1 MNTFL
6 PFEWIAAVRFLLEG
20 RAQTAL
26 TIIGASVGVAVVVFM
41 SALLLAVQANIFTR
55 VLSAQ
60 AHIVISPPKD
70 EARPLFDLK
79 SLGEIATI
87 QAPAQKLRSIDQWQ
101 RIRITL
107 QAMPEIAVVSPSV
120 SGAAFAVRGDAS
132 KAITLN
138 GVESDYYYKIVNLPE
153 KIIAGSAKLAANDMV
168 IGSQLAINLGVG
180 LGEKIHIRS
189 ATGTDEIY
197 TITGIFDLGNRG
209 ANERSVFVPLRAA
222 QSLLGLQ
229 GGANSLDIN
238 ISDPFEAETIAIRI
252 AAETGLQADSWIKT
266 FDQLFTSLKTQTI
279 ANRAIQFFVGLAVA
293 LGIASVLVVSVVQ
306 RSKEIGILRAMGA
319 SRGQIL
325 RIFLLQGAIVGL
337 LGSIVGSAMGAG
349 FVQLWRIFARN
360 PDGTP
365 FFVITLAPGL
375 FVTAAIVATL
385 TGLLS
390 ALMPAVSASRLNPVD
405 AIRG

>member
-1 MNTFL
+1 MNPLL
-6 PFEWIAAVRFLLEG
+6 PFEWIAAVRFLKEG
-20 RAQTAL
+20 RAQTLL
-26 TIIGASVGVAVVVFM
+26 TVVGASVGVAVVVFM

-55 VLSAQ
+55 ILSTQ
-60 AHIVISPPKD
+60 PHIAISPPKD
-70 EARPLFDLK
+70 EARPLRDPRIA
-79 SLGEIATI
+79 GEIATI

-101 RIRITL
+101 KIRALL
-107 QAMPEIAVVSPSV
+107 QSIPDVTVVSPSV

-132 KAITLN
+132 KAITLS
-138 GVESDYYYKIVNLPE
+138 GIESEPFYKIVNLPE
-153 KIIAGSAKLAANDMV
+153 KIISGSARLAANDMLV
-168 IGSQLAINLGVG
+168 GSQLAINLGVG

-189 ATGTDEIY
+189 ATGIDEIY
-197 TITGIFDLGNRG
+197 TISGIFDLGNRG

-222 QSLLGLQ
+222 QNLLGLQ
-229 GGANSLDIN
+229 GGANALDIN
-238 ISDPFEAETIAIRI
+238 VADPMTAESMALRM

-266 FDQLFTSLKTQTI
+266 FDQLFTSLRTQTA

-337 LGSIVGSAMGAG
+337 LGSIVGSALGAG

-375 FVTAAIVATL
+375 FLIAGLVATL
-385 TGLLS
+385 TGLLA
-390 ALMPAVSASRLNPVD
+390 ALMPAISASRLNPVE

>member
-1 MNTFL
+1 MNPLL
-6 PFEWIAAVRFLLEG
+6 PFEWIAAVRFLKEG
-20 RAQTAL
+20 RAQTLL
-26 TIIGASVGVAVVVFM
+26 TVVGASVGVAVVVFM

-55 VLSAQ
+55 ILSTQ
-60 AHIVISPPKD
+60 PHIAISPPKD
-70 EARPLFDLK
+70 EARPLRDPRIA
-79 SLGEIATI
+79 GEIATI

-101 RIRITL
+101 KIRALL
-107 QAMPEIAVVSPSV
+107 QSIPDVTVVSPSV

-132 KAITLN
+132 KAITLS
-138 GVESDYYYKIVNLPE
+138 GIESEPFYKIVNLPE
-153 KIIAGSAKLAANDMV
+153 KIISGSARLAANDMLV
-168 IGSQLAINLGVG
+168 GSQLAINLGVG

-189 ATGTDEIY
+189 ATGIDEIY
-197 TITGIFDLGNRG
+197 TISGIFDLGNRG

-222 QSLLGLQ
+222 QNLLGLQ
-229 GGANSLDIN
+229 GGANALDIN
-238 ISDPFEAETIAIRI
+238 VADPMTAESMALRM

-266 FDQLFTSLKTQTI
+266 FDQLFTSLRTQTA

-319 SRGQIL
+319 ARGQIL

-337 LGSIVGSAMGAG
+337 LGSIVGSALGAG

-375 FVTAAIVATL
+375 FLIAGLVATL
-385 TGLLS
+385 TGLLA
-390 ALMPAVSASRLNPVD
+390 ALMPAISASRLNPVE

>member
-1 MNTFL
+1 MNPFL
-6 PFEWIAAVRFLLEG
+6 PFEWIAAVRFLKEG
-20 RAQTAL
+20 RAQTLL
-26 TIIGASVGVAVVVFM
+26 TVVGASVGVAVVVFM

-55 VLSAQ
+55 ILSTQ
-60 AHIVISPPKD
+60 PHIAISPPKD
-70 EARPLFDLK
+70 EARPLHDPRIA
-79 SLGEIATI
+79 GEIATI

-101 RIRITL
+101 KIRVLL
-107 QAMPEIAVVSPSV
+107 QSIPDVTVVSPSV

-132 KAITLN
+132 KAITLS
-138 GVESDYYYKIVNLPE
+138 GIESEPFYKIVNLPE
-153 KIIAGSAKLAANDMV
+153 KIIAGSARLAANDMLV
-168 IGSQLAINLGVG
+168 GSQLAINLGVG

-189 ATGTDEIY
+189 ATGIDEIY
-197 TITGIFDLGNRG
+197 TISGIFDLGNRG

-222 QSLLGLQ
+222 QNLLGLQ
-229 GGANSLDIN
+229 GGANALDIN
-238 ISDPFEAETIAIRI
+238 VADPMAAESMAVRM

-266 FDQLFTSLKTQTI
+266 FDQLFTSLRTQTA

-337 LGSIVGSAMGAG
+337 LGSIVGSALGAG

-375 FVTAAIVATL
+375 FLIAGLVATL
-385 TGLLS
+385 TGLLA
-390 ALMPAVSASRLNPVD
+390 ALMPAISASRLNPVE

>member
-1 MNTFL
+1 MNPLL
-6 PFEWIAAVRFLLEG
+6 PFEWIAAVRFLKEG
-20 RAQTAL
+20 RAQTVL
-26 TIIGASVGVAVVVFM
+26 TVVGASVGVAVVVFM

-55 VLSAQ
+55 ILSTQ
-60 AHIVISPPKD
+60 PHIAISPPKD
-70 EARPLFDLK
+70 EARPLRDPRIAW
-79 SLGEIATI
+79 EIATI

-101 RIRITL
+101 KIRALL
-107 QAMPEIAVVSPSV
+107 QSIPGVTVVSPSV

-132 KAITLN
+132 KAITLS
-138 GVESDYYYKIVNLPE
+138 GIESEPFYKIVNLPE
-153 KIIAGSAKLAANDMV
+153 KIISGSARLAANDMLV
-168 IGSQLAINLGVG
+168 GSQLAINLGVG

-197 TITGIFDLGNRG
+197 TISGIFDLGNRS

-222 QSLLGLQ
+222 QNLLGLQ
-229 GGANSLDIN
+229 GGANALDIN
-238 ISDPFEAETIAIRI
+238 VADPMAAESMAVRM
-252 AAETGLQADSWIKT
+252 AAETGLEADSWIKT
-266 FDQLFTSLKTQTI
+266 FDQLFTSLRTQTA

-337 LGSIVGSAMGAG
+337 LGSIVGSALGAG

-375 FVTAAIVATL
+375 FLIAGLVATL
-385 TGLLS
+385 TGLLA
-390 ALMPAVSASRLNPVD
+390 ALMPAISASRLNPVE

>member
-1 MNTFL
+1 MNPLL
-6 PFEWIAAVRFLLEG
+6 PFEWIAAVRFLKEG
-20 RAQTAL
+20 RAQTVL
-26 TIIGASVGVAVVVFM
+26 TVVGASVGVAVVVFM

-55 VLSAQ
+55 ILSTQ
-60 AHIVISPPKD
+60 PHIAISPPKD
-70 EARPLFDLK
+70 EARPLRDPRMA
-79 SLGEIATI
+79 GEIATI

-101 RIRITL
+101 KIRALL
-107 QAMPEIAVVSPSV
+107 QSIPDVTVVSPSV

-132 KAITLN
+132 KAITLS
-138 GVESDYYYKIVNLPE
+138 GIESEPFYKIVNLPE
-153 KIIAGSAKLAANDMV
+153 KIISGSARLTANDMLV
-168 IGSQLAINLGVG
+168 GSQLAINLGVG

-189 ATGTDEIY
+189 ATGIDEIY
-197 TITGIFDLGNRG
+197 TISGIFDLGNRG

-222 QSLLGLQ
+222 QNLLGLQ
-229 GGANSLDIN
+229 GGANALDIN
-238 ISDPFEAETIAIRI
+238 VVDPMAAESMAVRM

-266 FDQLFTSLKTQTI
+266 FDQLFTSLRTQTA

-337 LGSIVGSAMGAG
+337 LGSVVGSALGAG

-375 FVTAAIVATL
+375 FLIAGLVATL
-385 TGLLS
+385 TGLLA
-390 ALMPAVSASRLNPVD
+390 ALMPAISASRLNPVE

>member
-6 PFEWIAAVRFLLEG
+6 PFEWIAAVRFLMEG

-41 SALLLAVQANIFTR
+41 SALLVAVQANIFTR
-55 VLSAQ
+55 ILSAQ
-60 AHIVISPPKD
+60 AHVVISAPKD
-70 EARPLFDLK
+70 QARALIDTAIFA
-79 SLGEIATI
+79 EIATI

-101 RIRITL
+101 KIRVVLAAIPDVL
-107 QAMPEIAVVSPSV
+107 VVSPTA

-138 GVESDYYYKIVNLPE
+138 GIEPEVYFKIVNLPTM
-153 KIIAGSAKLAANDMV
+153 ITAGTAALAAGDV
-168 IGSQLAINLGVG
+168 LIGNQLAINLGVS
-180 LGEKIHIRS
+180 LGDKIHIRS

-209 ANERSVFVPLRAA
+209 ANERSVYVPLRAA

-229 GGANSLDIN
+229 GGASSLDIN
-238 ISDPFEAETIAIRI
+238 IVDPLAAETMAVRI
-252 AAETGLQADSWIKT
+252 SAETGLQADSWIKT
-266 FDQLFTSLKTQTI
+266 FDQLFTSLKTQSI
-279 ANRAIQFFVGLAVA
+279 SFGAIQFFVGLAVA

-337 LGSIVGSAMGAG
+337 LGSIFGSAMGAG

-360 PDGTP
+360 ADGTP
-365 FFVITLAPGL
+365 FFVITLAPSL

-385 TGLLS
+385 TGLLAS
-390 ALMPAVSASRLNPVD
+390 LMPAMSASRLNPVD

>member
-1 MNTFL
+1 MNSYL

-26 TIIGASVGVAVVVFM
+26 TVIGASVGVAVVVFM
-41 SALLLAVQANIFTR
+41 SALLVAVQANIFTR
-55 VLSAQ
+55 ILSAQ
-60 AHIVISPPKD
+60 AHVVISPPKD
-70 EARPLFDLK
+70 EARPL
-79 SLGEIATI
+79 LGRLSIAEIATI

-101 RIRITL
+101 KIRHTL
-107 QAMPEIAVVSPSV
+107 EAMPGIVVVSPTV

-132 KAITLN
+132 KAINLN
-138 GVESDYYYKIVNLPE
+138 GIEPDFFFKIVDLP
-153 KIIAGSAKLAANDMV
+153 KMISAGTSALGAGDV
-168 IGSQLAINLGVG
+168 LIGNQLAINLGVS
-180 LGEKIHIRS
+180 LGDKIHIRS
-189 ATGTDEIY
+189 SGGTDEIY
-197 TITGIFDLGNRG
+197 TISGVFDLGNRG
-209 ANERSVFVPLRAA
+209 ANERSVYVPLRAA

-229 GGANSLDIN
+229 GGASSLDIN
-238 ISDPFEAETIAIRI
+238 IIDPLAAETMAVRI

-266 FDQLFTSLKTQTI
+266 FDQLFSSLRTQSI
-279 ANRAIQFFVGLAVA
+279 SFGAIQFFVGLAVA

-337 LGSIVGSAMGAG
+337 LGSLAGSAMGAG
-349 FVQLWRIFARN
+349 FVQLWRLLARN

-365 FFVITLAPGL
+365 FFVITLSPSL
-375 FVTAAIVATL
+375 FLSAAVVATL
-385 TGLLS
+385 SGLLA
-390 ALMPAVSASRLNPVD
+390 ALLPALSASRLNPVD

>member
-1 MNTFL
+1 MNPLL
-6 PFEWIAAVRFLLEG
+6 PFEWIAAVRFLKEG
-20 RAQTAL
+20 RAQTLL
-26 TIIGASVGVAVVVFM
+26 TVVGASVGVAVVVFM

-55 VLSAQ
+55 ILSTQ
-60 AHIVISPPKD
+60 PHIAISPPKD
-70 EARPLFDLK
+70 EARPLRDPRIA
-79 SLGEIATI
+79 GEIATI

-101 RIRITL
+101 KIRALL
-107 QAMPEIAVVSPSV
+107 QSIPDVTVVSPSV

-132 KAITLN
+132 KAITLS
-138 GVESDYYYKIVNLPE
+138 GIESEPFYKIVNLPE
-153 KIIAGSAKLAANDMV
+153 KIISGSARLAANDMLV
-168 IGSQLAINLGVG
+168 GSQLAINLGVG

-189 ATGTDEIY
+189 ATGIDEIY
-197 TITGIFDLGNRG
+197 TISGIFDLGNRG

-222 QSLLGLQ
+222 QNLLGLQ
-229 GGANSLDIN
+229 GGANALDIN
-238 ISDPFEAETIAIRI
+238 VADPMTAESMALRM

-266 FDQLFTSLKTQTI
+266 FDQLFTSLRTQTA

-319 SRGQIL
+319 SCGQIL

-337 LGSIVGSAMGAG
+337 LGSIVGSALGAG

-375 FVTAAIVATL
+375 FLIAGLVATL
-385 TGLLS
+385 TGLLA
-390 ALMPAVSASRLNPVD
+390 ALMPAISASRLNPVE